1 MKKIHKVAWKF
12 RTQNLV
18 ATYALNLR
26 KNLQHFSKS
35 ILVKPYIFQRSRSQ
49 KSNATNG
56 VQIKAK
62 IRKLCTFEANWLEK
76 DAEFEIHSTFRT

>member
-26 KNLQHFSKS
+26 KILEYFSKS
-35 ILVKPYIFQRSRSQ
+35 VLVKPYIFQRSGSQ
-49 KSNATNG
+49 KSNASNG
-56 VQIKAK
+56 VQIKVK
-62 IRKLCTFEANWLEK
+62 IRKLYTFEANWLEK
-76 DAEFEIHSTFRT
+76 DVEFEI